1 MARRPL
7 NIQTPGAVAA
17 AEPAVVAEDVAPVL
31 ASVEPAE
38 PVPPQE
44 SVTLAA
50 ERARIAKQAYLT
62 PEGWVCPS

>member
-7 NIQTPGAVAA
+7 NIQIPGAVAA
-17 AEPAVVAEDVAPVL
+17 AEPADDVAQDVAPV
-31 ASVEPAE
+31 AADEPAE
-38 PVPPQE
+38 VIPPQE
-44 SVTLAA
+44 SMTLAA